1 MRNHDRIRQIIEQDI
16 YRRMNQLGGTLYM
29 HGIQGVDPCQDLVHE
44 IHNELTSEQVD
55 EGMEIMQ
62 WWLVSDHLGERLRD
76 TGFMV
81 METVDGWFYART
93 HAGLS
98 LEHDID
104 TMLYREEQSEK
115 RQALPKGWIPQRLKD
130 LGMTPYPDRYPNG
143 DSHEDPLLDD
153 VEPDRKA
160 DRLLAQDSDRI
171 LGDKGVSED
180 EC

>member
-55 EGMEIMQ
+55 AGMEIMQ

-81 METVDGWFYART
+81 MQTVDGWFYGRT
-93 HAGLS
+93 SAAA

-104 TMLYREEQSEK
+104 TMLYREEVAERNRRVMFEQGE
-115 RQALPKGWIPQRLKD
+115 KD
-130 LGMTPYPDRYPNG
+130 LGMEYPD
-143 DSHEDPLLDD
+143 HDD
-153 VEPDRKA
+153 EGGGEPDRKA
-160 DRLLAQDSDRI
+160 HRLLAQDSDPI
-171 LGDKGVSED
+171 LGDKGVSAD